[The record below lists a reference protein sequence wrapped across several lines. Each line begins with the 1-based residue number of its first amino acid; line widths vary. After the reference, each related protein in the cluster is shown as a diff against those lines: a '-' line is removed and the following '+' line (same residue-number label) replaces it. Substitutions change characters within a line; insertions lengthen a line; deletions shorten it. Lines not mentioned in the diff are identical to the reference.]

1 MALLESIL
9 IPLGTKMPSFTLK
22 DPSGK
27 TYKDDEFYGER
38 GLLIGFFCNH
48 CPYAQAVWP
57 RFIRLAQYAKGIRIH
72 TIAINPNINPDY
84 PDDSPQKMKE
94 KIKEWGIDFP
104 YLVDE
109 NQDVAR
115 AFKAQC
121 TPDIYLISTKH
132 ELVYHGRIDDNWQDE
147 RKITREELKEALNN
161 HAAGLPVSRD
171 QKPSMGCSIK
181 WREAD
186 ITRKS

>member
-9 IPLGTKMPSFTLK
+9 IPLGTKMPEFTLK
-22 DPSGK
+22 DPYDK
-27 TYKDDEFYGER
+27 VYKGSEQYGER

-48 CPYAQAVWP
+48 CPYAIAVWP
-57 RFIRLAQYAKGIRIH
+57 RFIRLAKYARGMKIN

-84 PDDSPQKMKE
+84 PEDSPEKMKE

-109 NQDVAR
+109 NQDIAR

-121 TPDIYLISTKH
+121 TPDIFLFNKKYELI
-132 ELVYHGRIDDNWQDE
+132 YHGRLDDHWQDE
-147 RKITREELKEALNN
+147 SKVTREELKEALNN
-161 HAAGLPVSRD
+161 HAAGLPLDKKQR
-171 QKPSMGCSIK
+171 PSMGCSIK
-181 WREAD
+181 WLNAV
-186 ITRKS
+186 K